1 MKKQVFLSLLVAMI
15 LTVPHWLYAADE
27 SSHPTFRAAL
37 LIVNPVS
44 GNKHGQAIADR
55 SIRQLQEAG
64 FTVAA
69 IKTEYRGHAK
79 SIIQEDPLFEF
90 DMIIV
95 VGGDG
100 TLNEVV
106 NGSFSKPDRKNLP
119 IAIIPSGTGNGYA
132 QALGI
137 KGIEDALQV
146 IIEGKTKPVDS
157 ALIEYMNQEGEEKQ
171 TSMIT
176 FAGLGI
182 GVAANRTAESMRF
195 LGPIRYNLGIIWQ
208 LFLNPFYFAK
218 ITCDDEQP
226 KIVNFTLLAALGTEH
241 SGDGLRLAPNAE
253 LDDGQMELLY
263 APHMGRLQ
271 AVHLFWMI
279 MNNGNHIE
287 NPTVTFRKFQ
297 KVLIEPCDGQ
307 EQLDINIDGE
317 DQGKTPCSITVR
329 PLSFTVFSKK

>member
-1 MKKQVFLSLLVAMI
+1 MKKQVVRSLLVVMMS
-15 LTVPHWLYAADE
+15 TVAYWLYAADE
-27 SSHPTFRAAL
+27 SSHPTSRTAL

-44 GNKHGQAIADR
+44 GNKRGQSIADH
-55 SIRQLQEAG
+55 SIKQLQEAG
-64 FTVAA
+64 FTVTSV
-69 IKTEYRGHAK
+69 KTKYRGHAK
-79 SIIQEDPLFEF
+79 SILQEDPLFGF

-106 NGSFSKPDRKNLP
+106 NGSFSNIDKKNLP

-132 QALGI
+132 KALGI

-157 ALIEYMNQEGEEKQ
+157 ALIEYTDQEGERKQ

-176 FAGLGI
+176 FTGLGI

-195 LGPIRYNLGIIWQ
+195 LGPVRYNLGIIWQ

-226 KIVNFTLLAALGTEH
+226 ENINFTLLAALGTEH

-263 APHMGRLQ
+263 APHMARLQ
-271 AVHLFWMI
+271 AVHLFRMI
-279 MNNGNHIE
+279 RNNGKHIE
-287 NPTVTFRKFQ
+287 NPTVRFRKFQ
-297 KVLIEPCDGQ
+297 KILIEPCEGQ
-307 EQLDINIDGE
+307 RQLDINIDGE
-317 DQGKTPCSITVR
+317 DQGKTPCSITVQ
-329 PLSFTVFSKK
+329 PLSFIVFSKN